1 MGTQSRAN
9 SESVAHLTN
18 FRWMTGVI
26 LTLAAVLML
35 SACTRERIAE
45 EVENSLGEQP
55 QEPVVTQ
62 LTPLPT
68 ATETPEPTPEE
79 TPEPKVITYEVQPGD
94 TISAI
99 AEKFGTGLQRIRA
112 LNLLTTD
119 ALQVGQVLRVP
130 NIPGVTTPQ
139 GIPTATPEPFQYTVK
154 EGDTLLSIALR
165 FGVTLNQL
173 VSVNGLQDQH
183 NIGVGQVLLI
193 PGASTSELPR
203 AQTGAADPALTRRAG
218 THTVQPGE
226 TLAQIAEQYGVT
238 LTDLIA
244 FNSNTITNPHILKTN
259 TVLIIPGLTAAD
271 VQILNQTLYT
281 VQEGDSLLAIA
292 QLFGVSVDALNAANN
307 ITNPDLLRVGDELI
321 IPDTNP

>member
-9 SESVAHLTN
+9 SEAVAHFTN

-35 SACTRERIAE
+35 SACYARAHRRRGGKLLGRATAGTGRDA
-45 EVENSLGEQP
+45 NSRRF
-55 QEPVVTQ
+55 
-62 LTPLPT
+62 PT

-183 NIGVGQVLLI
+183 NIGVGRVLLI

-203 AQTGAADPALTRRAG
+203 AQTGAADPALSRRAG

-292 QLFGVSVDALNAANN
+292 QTVSA
-307 ITNPDLLRVGDELI
+307 
-321 IPDTNP
+321 